1 MYLFG
6 GASYLCLVNI
16 QQAKR
21 IPLQTLLAGRGH
33 LPVKQRGDDCWYI
46 SPFRPD
52 ERTPSFKIN
61 VRKNLWYDFGEG
73 QGGNLLDLAQRLF
86 RTQDLK
92 QTLQQLDNYEPIPPK
107 IQEPPR
113 VLSPHKSIDTRPLQH
128 PALLDYLRE
137 RAVNPEIARQY
148 LLEAHEQPY
157 FYLAFRNDQGGFE
170 LRNKHFK
177 GSTAP
182 KAPTT
187 IIADPVNGRSG
198 ELLIFEGFMDF
209 FSYLTLR
216 NDPQIPRDALILNSL
231 ALLPKLQSTFD
242 LYPRLRLF
250 LDNDPAGKQALVH
263 FEGRSY
269 QNCAQTHYPD
279 HKDLNDY
286 CCQQPHNA
294 LKFDR

>member
-1 MYLFG
+1 
-6 GASYLCLVNI
+6 VNI

-21 IPLQTLLAGRGH
+21 IPLQTLLAGQGH

-86 RTQDLK
+86 QTQDLK
-92 QTLQQLDNYEPIPPK
+92 QTLQQLGNYEPIPPQT
-107 IQEPPR
+107 QEPVD
-113 VLSPHKSIDTRPLQH
+113 VLPSYKSIDTRQLQH
-128 PALLDYLRE
+128 PALLDYLQT
-137 RAVNPEIARQY
+137 RAINPEIACQY
-148 LLEAHEQPY
+148 LLEAHDPPY

-182 KAPTT
+182 KATTT
-187 IIADPVNGRSG
+187 IIADPVNGRSN
-198 ELLIFEGFMDF
+198 ELLVFEGFMDF
-209 FSYLTLR
+209 LSYLTLR
-216 NDPQIPRDALILNSL
+216 NDPQSPRDALILNSL

-242 LYPRLRLF
+242 VYPRLRLF
-250 LDNDPAGKQALVH
+250 LDNDPAGKQALAH

-269 QNCAQTHYPD
+269 QNCAQAYYPD
-279 HKDLNDY
+279 HKDLNEY
-286 CCQQPHNA
+286 LCQQPRNA
-294 LKFDR
+294 LQFDR

>member
-1 MYLFG
+1 
-6 GASYLCLVNI
+6 VNI

-86 RTQDLK
+86 QTQDLK
-92 QTLQQLDNYEPIPPK
+92 QTLQQLGNYEPMPVQIRHQPEEHRP
-107 IQEPPR
+107 
-113 VLSPHKSIDTRPLQH
+113 IDTRQLQH
-128 PALLDYLRE
+128 PALLDYLQT
-137 RAVNPEIARQY
+137 RAINPEIAYQY

-157 FYLAFRNDQGGFE
+157 FYLAFRNDLGGFE

-182 KAPTT
+182 KATTT
-187 IIADPVNGRSG
+187 IIADPVNGRSN
-198 ELLIFEGFMDF
+198 ELLVFEGFMDF
-209 FSYLTLR
+209 LSYLTLR
-216 NDPQIPRDALILNSL
+216 NDPQSPQDALILNSL
-231 ALLPKLQSTFD
+231 ALLPKLQNTFD
-242 LYPRLRLF
+242 LYPKLCLF
-250 LDNDPAGKQALVH
+250 LDNDPAGKQALTH

-279 HKDLNDY
+279 HKDLNEY
-286 CCQQPHNA
+286 CCQQPRNA
-294 LKFDR
+294 LKFDC

>member
-86 RTQDLK
+86 QTQDLK
-92 QTLQQLDNYEPIPPK
+92 QTLQQLGNYEPIPSK
-107 IQEPPR
+107 IQEP
-113 VLSPHKSIDTRPLQH
+113 LSVSPSHKSLDTRPLQH

-198 ELLIFEGFMDF
+198 ELLVFEGFMDF
-209 FSYLTLR
+209 LSYLTLR
-216 NDPQIPRDALILNSL
+216 NDAQDALILNSL
-231 ALLPKLQSTFD
+231 ALLPKLQNTFD
-242 LYPRLRLF
+242 LYPRLHLF
-250 LDNDPAGKQALVH
+250 LDNDPAGKQALTH

-279 HKDLNDY
+279 HKDLNEY
-286 CCQQPHNA
+286 CCQQPRNA
-294 LKFDR
+294 LKFDC